1 MSLPHETSLFLQQL
15 STNSISDSFLI
26 GKGTERTCF
35 FLPEHPNV
43 VLKISKK
50 SLDKQTRREIN
61 YFRFLTNKKVP
72 FSHIS
77 QFFQEIKTQEYHG
90 FLQERILNTDGNP
103 SPTLYEY
110 IKHHQDSKKEILMML
125 KEFFRYLYR
134 YNIIPCDLRL
144 DNLLVQTTQTE
155 NKLIAVDGLGSTD
168 AINIAQYLPC
178 WGHKKIIRKIIFFL
192 TNHPENLS
200 LFDNPQEINHWVNTE
215 ILSSK

>member
-1 MSLPHETSLFLQQL
+1 MDKNYQNHEQLPAADYNAGVQMQPVVEQAVQ
-15 STNSISDSFLI
+15 
-26 GKGTERTCF
+26 TESAANNPYSG
-35 FLPEHPNV
+35 LE
-43 VLKISKK
+43 
-50 SLDKQTRREIN
+50 EW
-61 YFRFLTNKKVP
+61 
-72 FSHIS
+72 
-77 QFFQEIKTQEYHG
+77 
-90 FLQERILNTDGNP
+90 LQEFFGKSFKLG
-103 SPTLYEY
+103 SPES
-110 IKHHQDSKKEILMML
+110 QEML